1 MLRGGVGLGFLRK
14 NGSEMEETE
23 GGGSMTVLLLG
34 QFDRPRRGERN
45 GSYSFVTGT
54 QRQAEARL
62 KRNRWRPKCN
72 L

>member
-1 MLRGGVGLGFLRK
+1 
-14 NGSEMEETE
+14 MEETE

-34 QFDRPRRGERN
+34 QFDRPRCGERN

-62 KRNRWRPKCN
+62 KRNRWGPKCN